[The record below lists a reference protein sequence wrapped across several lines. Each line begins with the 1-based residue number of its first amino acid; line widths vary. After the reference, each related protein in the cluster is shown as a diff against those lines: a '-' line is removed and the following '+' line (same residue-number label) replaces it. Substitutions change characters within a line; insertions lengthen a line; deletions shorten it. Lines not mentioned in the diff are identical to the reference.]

1 MNFQGE
7 LSERYSVASESG
19 SSTDSH
25 AETPENKDG
34 EPLLRFWMFQS
45 QSKIWVYTRAAA
57 REYLMAKRKLLLL
70 PLPSTVKK
78 KYGAGLKFSNLMNIG
93 KKKPSSLESPEKCVD
108 TSGEQ
113 RSTVHVMS
121 DYEIPRHA
129 LIVTQVHF
137 FSFDTVIVCSVA
149 VIGW

>member
-25 AETPENKDG
+25 VETPENKDG
-34 EPLLRFWMFQS
+34 ES
-45 QSKIWVYTRAAA
+45 
-57 REYLMAKRKLLLL
+57 LL
-70 PLPSTVKK
+70 PLCFFFLKISPNAYAAAVSICWQKCFRKSFVSFFPSTVKK

-93 KKKPSSLESPEKCVD
+93 KKKTSSLEGPEKCVD

-113 RSTVHVMS
+113 GSTVHIMP
-121 DYEIPRHA
+121 DYKIPQNA
-129 LIVTQVHF
+129 PVVTQMHF
-137 FSFDTVIVCSVA
+137 FSLNTVIVCSVA
-149 VIGW
+149 LIG